1 VLFRSWR
8 RAREAFRQARARGE
22 PGDRSDS
29 AMSYV
34 LQFRQAFA
42 AIGGERTSAIM
53 EEYLRDPDFGFDAAC
68 VLKSIYDARH
78 PAPTKDTRFVIWPD
92 FSGVAVRRAERAKSR
107 NATTPEAETILAA
120 AASLLG
126 LGSNEAEHHLALRLA
141 KIGFSLPHGDKTNL
155 IDALLALPVPIRS
168 KRELL
173 TVLVLCGEII
183 PADMVIDG
191 VKSWL
196 EAAEKERWRQEQER
210 WEFEGWLNLLPFSDR
225 PRALLEALDLAG
237 QLARPVLQMHSLF
250 TALQNAPGEEVEGIL
265 ADLARR
271 DLRLLAEHAWLQ
283 ALLTRGTVTA
293 FLLLLDLLCDSALG
307 APAAR
312 VDAWWIA
319 ETLAGF
325 LRSHPEFRNELMR
338 RYENAKMAPCHGLIE
353 QALAKS
359 PDNRSV
365 LAMVRRYAVTGRK
378 FDGLLLS
385 AIKCVALEQRPV
397 PDTQNAYELHSV
409 DISELR
415 KQLFAM
421 VAAEGPEM
429 SVAASCLT
437 AIDQLRDELGHP
449 DLESRHPDIEAGRAW
464 PVVLA

>member
-1 VLFRSWR
+1 
-8 RAREAFRQARARGE
+8 
-22 PGDRSDS
+22 
-29 AMSYV
+29 
-34 LQFRQAFA
+34 
-42 AIGGERTSAIM
+42 
-53 EEYLRDPDFGFDAAC
+53 
-68 VLKSIYDARH
+68 
-78 PAPTKDTRFVIWPD
+78 
-92 FSGVAVRRAERAKSR
+92 
-107 NATTPEAETILAA
+107 
-120 AASLLG
+120 
-126 LGSNEAEHHLALRLA
+126 
-141 KIGFSLPHGDKTNL
+141 
-155 IDALLALPVPIRS
+155 
-168 KRELL
+168 
-173 TVLVLCGEII
+173 
-183 PADMVIDG
+183 
-191 VKSWL
+191 
-196 EAAEKERWRQEQER
+196 
-210 WEFEGWLNLLPFSDR
+210 
-225 PRALLEALDLAG
+225 
-237 QLARPVLQMHSLF
+237 
-250 TALQNAPGEEVEGIL
+250 
-265 ADLARR
+265 
-271 DLRLLAEHAWLQ
+271 LQ